1 MMAAQDIK
9 LPAEHADQAYV
20 TISALKGGQVRKRP
34 DSIHPADG
42 LAHFPP
48 QLTLP
53 ERNFITNADPEKRTT
68 VPSLCFLI
76 RHQGKKGK
84 QTNLVFDLGLKK
96 KLDGYAPAQQNHIT
110 QRQPVIVEPDTADS
124 LRAGGL
130 DPAKDVDVVV
140 LSHVHWDHG
149 MCTQV
154 LSLKS
159 SR

>member
-1 MMAAQDIK
+1 MDRYDE
-9 LPAEHADQAYV
+9 LLLVDCLV
-20 TISALKGGQVRKRP
+20 DCRP
-34 DSIHPADG
+34 SSYDPS
-42 LAHFPP
+42 

-53 ERNFITNADPEKRTT
+53 ERNFITNADPNKRTT

-76 RHQGKKGK
+76 RHSGQDGK

-96 KLDGYAPAQQNHIT
+96 RLDGYAPAQQHHIT

-149 MCTQV
+149 TLACNA
-154 LSLKS
+154 SL
-159 SR
+159 